1 MKSAAHDFP
10 SRARAALRNLDLA
23 RAMARARTGFIDK
36 RRAAV
41 DALPEYPRLRRIAYP
56 ALQQMEQAPP
66 YPDAGPFAPASAE
79 P

>member
-10 SRARAALRNLDLA
+10 SRARAGLRNPDLA
-23 RAMARARTGFIDK
+23 RAMARTRFIDK

-41 DALPEYPRLRRIAYP
+41 DALPEYPRLRRIAHP

-66 YPDAGPFAPASAE
+66 YPDAGPFAPASTE

>member
-10 SRARAALRNLDLA
+10 SRARAGLHNPDLA
-23 RAMARARTGFIDK
+23 RAMAGFIDK

-41 DALPEYPRLRRIAYP
+41 DALPEYPRLRRIAHP